1 MNTKLIE
8 KINDL
13 LPQTQC
19 RLCEHQGCRPYATA
33 IVEQNEKIDRCLP
46 GGERV
51 LKQLGALLQQDVTPL
66 MPSMIE
72 RTKAPSVAKVR
83 EAECIGCTKCIQA
96 CPVDAIIGAA
106 KQMHVVLTDAC
117 NGCELC
123 IEPCPVDCI
132 DMLALP
138 NRNDQQEWALAQQSR
153 QRFDAREQRLANQ
166 QSKSRQHYKKAKFA
180 DVKQT
185 AASRQ
190 DAIKAALARA
200 KQKRK
205 NQDEQ

>member
-123 IEPCPVDCI
+123 VEPCPVDCI
-132 DMLALP
+132 IVEKIKY
-138 NRNDQQEWALAQQSR
+138 NDAITLRAQSQERYDRKRLRVTSKKKKLSLNSSSNQSV
-153 QRFDAREQRLANQ
+153 ANL
-166 QSKSRQHYKKAKFA
+166 YKK
-180 DVKQT
+180 
-185 AASRQ
+185 
-190 DAIKAALARA
+190 LL
-200 KQKRK
+200 
-205 NQDEQ
+205 